1 MQSVEVDLEPVSS
14 TPTLPPRRSSNDFF
28 DGADVSPDGV
38 VVGGPLSDDDS
49 AQSPPEP
56 PPRSTGEAPAPEPPE
71 PPPRSTGAPEPPE
84 PPPRSTGAAR
94 SAAAPGGTG
103 GAAVAAA
110 AQISR
115 SREAA
120 RAAVALVAVR
130 AVGVDGGGRARK
142 PGVLARRER
151 AGAASSSWDGTARLW
166 SLERPGAPAVATLRH
181 ACSRVAA
188 VALTDHLLALGGADG
203 AILACE
209 LPSAGSTDD
218 AAPQTPPRRRSKPPE
233 LPPPACVTLRKPTTG
248 CGVAALAW
256 VTPKALLSGG
266 ASDDLTLLKLP
277 SASLLPDGGGGV
289 LSTSVPIGGYDGSA
303 GVGPTR
309 ALAAAGGAVASLGAS
324 AACLWDLEPLRPKR
338 VLLRHGSAADGEHA
352 GRGARALS
360 VDSGGYLVA
369 VGFTDGGVALL
380 DARAARP
387 AGALRMRGG
396 GIVDL
401 AFVETHRLAAC
412 VAADE
417 RVWVWDL
424 RRSRAPACDVELAES
439 CAPVVALAAAPG
451 GVLTGGDDRV
461 VRLWR
466 RP

>member
-14 TPTLPPRRSSNDFF
+14 TPALPPRRSSNDFF

-38 VVGGPLSDDDS
+38 ALGGPLSDDDS

-56 PPRSTGEAPAPEPPE
+56 PPRSTGEPPAPEPPE
-71 PPPRSTGAPEPPE
+71 PPPRSTGAAPE
-84 PPPRSTGAAR
+84 PPPRSG
-94 SAAAPGGTG
+94 S
-103 GAAVAAA
+103 
-110 AQISR
+110 
-115 SREAA
+115 A
-120 RAAVALVAVR
+120 RAAPPSPPPRKSLDPAKPPEPPSRSSRYERWAST
-130 AVGVDGGGRARK
+130 AVGAHANRVYS
-142 PGVLARRER
+142 LA
-151 AGAASSSWDGTARLW
+151 ASGPWVASSSWDGTARLW

-188 VALTDHLLALGGADG
+188 VALTEHLLASGGADG

-209 LPSAGSTDD
+209 LPSTGSTDD

-324 AACLWDLEPLRPKR
+324 AASLWDLEPLRPKR